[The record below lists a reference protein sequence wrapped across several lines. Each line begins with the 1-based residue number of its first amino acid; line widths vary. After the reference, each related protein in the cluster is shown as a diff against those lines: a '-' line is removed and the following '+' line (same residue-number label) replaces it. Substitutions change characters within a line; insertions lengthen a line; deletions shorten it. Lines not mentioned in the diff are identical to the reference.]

1 MALASFLIVT
11 ISTLIVFG
19 LSNNKFMDNPRIKTK
34 IYVFLLMFYLY
45 SGFNIYKYDNN
56 IAISM
61 SYVLFLFSF
70 YFGFCFVNPNLSGK
84 QYASWVDPTIRELR
98 QIINLLAW
106 VYFAVIIFRLVYPDF
121 KILRLF
127 DISYVFSLGLRTGSV
142 FQMRINRS
150 ANVLLSLANY
160 ISILTMPFFYI
171 YLYQKK
177 VSLAKFTTIIVFVLY
192 CDSLASGEWG
202 RGVLV
207 MPLLYMF
214 FYLLY
219 TGEFR
224 KKHLV
229 IFGLI
234 FLALLFI
241 IYILGVWRSGSALN
255 SGVGVLKSVQLLL
268 EQEFSYP
275 RLYNT
280 CIELHNIG
288 GHEQSFF
295 KWLFTMPLPSA
306 LINNDYLV
314 SRDLSSYLLGLSYG
328 SAGYYIILPS
338 WLGEALYTFGKYG
351 VWIAGLVVGIITGL
365 FTKTFEKNQT
375 LLLFDIYFTVTLT
388 IYLRS
393 SFIEFLAQTVQT
405 IWILL
410 FLVIIFTLLRQ
421 RRQRGLKSR
430 SWF

>member
-1 MALASFLIVT
+1 MALASFFIVT

-19 LSNNKFMDNPRIKTK
+19 LSNNKFIDNPRIKTK
-34 IYVFLLMFYLY
+34 IFFFLLMFYLY

-56 IAISM
+56 IVVSV

-70 YFGFCFVNPNLSGK
+70 YFGFCLVKPNLSGK

-106 VYFAVIIFRLVYPDF
+106 VYIAVLVFRLVYPDF

-127 DISYVFSLGLRTGSV
+127 DVSYVFSLGLRTGSV
-142 FQMRINRS
+142 FQMRINQS

-160 ISILTMPFFYI
+160 ISILTIPFFYI

-229 IFGLI
+229 IFGSI

-241 IYILGVWRSGSALN
+241 IYILGVWRSGSVLN
-255 SGVGVLKSVQLLL
+255 SGVGVLKSIQLLL

-280 CIELHNIG
+280 CIELHNRG

-388 IYLRS
+388 TYLRS

-410 FLVIIFTLLRQ
+410 FLVIISTLLRQ
-421 RRQRGLKSR
+421 RRHRGFR
-430 SWF
+430 S